1 MDQSLLVALSI
12 GAAATLYATAGQA
25 GGTAFLAIMAF
36 AAFPAEEMRP
46 TALLLNIIAA
56 GYATARLQWSEA
68 IPWRTLWR
76 VTAPSLGAAFLG
88 GLLVLDAGVY
98 FRATGVLLLAA
109 ALLTVVRHAS
119 EHDRRGK
126 IPLLPAILVGTTAGF
141 ASGVTGVG
149 GGIFLAPALIGLG
162 WTTARQAAAIS
173 PPFILCNSALALA
186 GVLISGQEPVAETPL
201 YAAAAVGGAV
211 LGTMIGT
218 RWMSEG
224 ATRRV
229 LCLILLFAG
238 LRLLTRSG

>member
-1 MDQSLLVALSI
+1 MDLPLLVAFFI

-46 TALLLNIIAA
+46 TALLLNVIAA
-56 GYATARLQWSEA
+56 GYATARLQWGEA
-68 IPWRTLWR
+68 IPWGTLWK
-76 VTAPSLGAAFLG
+76 VTVPSLGAAFLG
-88 GLLVLDAGVY
+88 GLLVLDASVY
-98 FRATGVLLLAA
+98 FSATGVLLLAA
-109 ALLTVVRHAS
+109 ALLTVARHGS
-119 EHDRRGK
+119 EADRGAE
-126 IPLLPAILVGTTAGF
+126 IPLLPVILVGAAAGF

-149 GGIFLAPALIGLG
+149 GGIFLAPVLIGLG

-173 PPFILCNSALALA
+173 PPFILCNSVLALA
-186 GVLISGQEPVAETPL
+186 GVLISGQQPAAETPL

-218 RWMSEG
+218 RWMSER

>member
-1 MDQSLLVALSI
+1 MDQTLIVALAM

-46 TALLLNIIAA
+46 TALLLNVIAA
-56 GYATARLQWSEA
+56 GYATARLQWGKA
-68 IPWRTLWR
+68 IPWGTLWK
-76 VTAPSLGAAFLG
+76 VTVPSLGAAFLG
-88 GLLVLDAGVY
+88 GLLVLDASVY
-98 FRATGVLLLAA
+98 FVATGVLLLAA
-109 ALLTVVRHAS
+109 ALLTVARHGS
-119 EHDRRGK
+119 EADCGAE
-126 IPLLPAILVGTTAGF
+126 IPLLPVILVGAAAGF

-149 GGIFLAPALIGLG
+149 GGIFIAPALIGLG

-173 PPFILCNSALALA
+173 PPFILCNSVLALA
-186 GVLISGQEPVAETPL
+186 GVLMSGQQPTADTPL
-201 YAAAAVGGAV
+201 YTGAAIAGAV

-218 RWMSEG
+218 RWMTEK

-238 LRLLTRSG
+238 LRLLARAA